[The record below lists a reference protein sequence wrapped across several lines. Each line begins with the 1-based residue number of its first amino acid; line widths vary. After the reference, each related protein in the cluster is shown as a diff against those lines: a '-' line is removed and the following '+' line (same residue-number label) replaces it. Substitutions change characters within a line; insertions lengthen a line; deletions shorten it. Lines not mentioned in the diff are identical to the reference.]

1 MRRPAGGWRTS
12 APARVFRAGTLYY
25 FCSERCLERF
35 RAEPR

>member
-1 MRRPAGGWRTS
+1 
-12 APARVFRAGTLYY
+12 GTLYY